1 MMPFLRD
8 VGSGIRSNPARMG
21 LVFFALCT
29 GTIAFTLLLAV
40 LEGLSNRSRDMLE
53 SFGAEVIMLRAESG
67 GPTNQPLTEEQAQAL
82 RSQLPHARV
91 ASYRQ
96 TIVPNRVGSSPFNVI
111 LCDAEL
117 ASIRSWPLF
126 SGRFIDARDVR
137 DSARVAVIA
146 YSMHQRTGINPGD
159 LIHLRDTPFEVV
171 GIVRST
177 DDSLTRGGSTDVF
190 VPLSTPP
197 LWNHVEPPSR
207 KLEAIY
213 LAAPSSRE
221 VTALAQAARRV
232 LAAPEHR
239 RITTEWTTAESL
251 LANLERLRVLIRAT
265 AGGVSLLCLL
275 LGGST
280 LMSLMIASVRER
292 VTEIGLRRALGA
304 RRRDIAALFIGE
316 GILITLAASI
326 AGVAFAMLGI
336 HLLAGMIEGMPLQ
349 LATST
354 VFIPVVVALVIG
366 GLCAGWPAI
375 SAALM
380 PPAEALRSK

>member
-8 VGSGIRSNPARMG
+8 VGGGIRANPARMG

-53 SFGAEVIMLRAESG
+53 SFGAEVIMLHAESG
-67 GPTNQPLTEEQAQAL
+67 GSANQPLTETQADAL
-82 RSQLPHARV
+82 RGQLPQARV
-91 ASYRQ
+91 AAFRQ
-96 TIVPNRVGSSPFNVI
+96 TLVPNRAGGEPFSVV

-117 ASIRSWPLF
+117 AAIRSWPIF

-137 DSARVAVIA
+137 TASRVAVIA

-177 DDSLTRGGSTDVF
+177 GDSLARGGAADVF

-207 KLEAIY
+207 KVDAIY
-213 LAAPSSRE
+213 LAADTSRE
-221 VTALAQAARRV
+221 VPALAEAARRV
-232 LAAPEHR
+232 LASPEHR
-239 RITTEWTTAESL
+239 RITVEWTTAESL
-251 LANLERLRVLIRAT
+251 LANLDRLRTLIRAT

-316 GILITLAASI
+316 GMLITLAASL
-326 AGVAFAMLGI
+326 AGVACALAGI
-336 HLLAGMIEGMPLQ
+336 HFLAGLLEGMPLEP
-349 LATST
+349 AAST
-354 VFIPVVVALVIG
+354 VFIPLVVALLIG

-375 SAALM
+375 SAARM
-380 PPAEALRSK
+380 PPAEALRSE